1 MTIITRKRLVDFM
14 ARHSDAK
21 RPLELW
27 YRTVRQAR
35 WRSIR
40 DVRMV
45 YPSADAVEVGSGKRV
60 TVFNIGGHKYRLITA
75 IHYNRQ
81 RVYVLRL
88 MTHAE
93 YSKDTWRGTL

>member
-1 MTIITRKRLVDFM
+1 MNIITRKRLVDFM

-21 RPLELW
+21 GPLELW

-35 WRSIR
+35 WQSIR
-40 DVRMV
+40 DVRIV
-45 YPSADAVEVGSGKRV
+45 YPSADAVEVGSGNLV
-60 TVFNIGGHKYRLITA
+60 TVFNIGGNKYRLITA

-93 YSKDTWRGTL
+93 YGKGTWKGTL